1 MGYYKMRFRK
11 FIKIKDRLALLM
23 IVCIVSNV
31 ILTVF
36 SMDYLRK
43 MEQETKSMYEQKL
56 LLIDLTYHMKEQLEK
71 TNSIPNEQLQQF
83 KTNAFDS
90 KMEYYVNQL
99 NSNASNSLLVEI
111 NEYILSRA
119 SAQLIA
125 HEKDIAF
132 GYKLIMIIGFV
143 LTVLILIV
151 GIQATRAINRPT
163 RELRELF
170 RLAQQGDFTKYAAY
184 RANDELG
191 ETTKYFNLMVDD
203 IKELLKTVRK
213 NASSATKANEELEN
227 NSEQITKVAVHVAM
241 NAESMASS
249 MQYSTAQLIEN
260 AASVQQVASGI
271 DEMSNRMQRI
281 EHNVRETIATAIE
294 GEEMVHNNLMQMQD
308 VEQAMKKASATIY
321 TLNEQSLHITK
332 AVEMI
337 HAVADQTNLL
347 ALNASIEAARAGEH
361 GRGFAVVAHEVKKL
375 ANQSKEFSKS
385 ISLIVTEIQQEAY
398 EATRSMDE
406 AMMTVDYGV
415 VTTEKSATKFQEI
428 TDQVQQ
434 IGPQM
439 EHVSQIMN
447 DIANHTQAVAQN
459 SMELSNRSEE
469 NLVSMQQVK
478 QQIATQKLATNDIH
492 EEILHIAKNM
502 RTLTHAIGRFRI

>member
-1 MGYYKMRFRK
+1 MRFWQ
-11 FIKIKDRLALLM
+11 FIKIKDRLVVLM
-23 IVCIVSNV
+23 IVCIVSNI
-31 ILTVF
+31 ILAVC

-43 MEQETKSMYEQKL
+43 MEQETRAMYEQKVL
-56 LLIDLTYHMKEQLEK
+56 LVDLTYQMKEQIEK

-90 KMEYYVNQL
+90 KMDYYMNQL
-99 NSNASNSLLVEI
+99 NSNPSQSLLVEI
-111 NEYILSRA
+111 NEYIISRA
-119 SAQLIA
+119 SSQLIA

-132 GYKLIMIIGFV
+132 GYKLILIIGFV
-143 LTVLILIV
+143 LTLLILIV
-151 GIQATRAINRPT
+151 GMQATRAINRPT

-184 RANDELG
+184 SAKDELG
-191 ETTKYFNLMVDD
+191 ETTKDYNLMVDD
-203 IKELLKTVRK
+203 IKQLLKTVRK
-213 NASSATKANEELEN
+213 NADSVTKANEELES

-241 NAESMASS
+241 NAESMAGSL
-249 MQYSTAQLIEN
+249 QYSTAQLTEN
-260 AASVQQVASGI
+260 AASIQQVASGI
-271 DEMSNRMQRI
+271 DEMSNRMQHI
-281 EHNVRETIATAIE
+281 EHNVRETIATAVE
-294 GEEMVHNNLMQMQD
+294 GEEMVQNNLMQMQD

-321 TLNEQSLHITK
+321 TLNEQSVHITK

-375 ANQSKEFSKS
+375 ANQSKEFTKS
-385 ISLIVTEIQQEAY
+385 IALIVTEIQQEAH

-406 AMMTVDYGV
+406 AMMTVDDGV
-415 VTTEKSATKFQEI
+415 VTTEKSATKFREI
-428 TDQVQQ
+428 TDQVHQ

-439 EHVSQIMN
+439 EHVSHIMN

-469 NLVSMQQVK
+469 NLASMQQVK
-478 QQIATQKLATNDIH
+478 QQIATQKLATSDIH
-492 EEILHIAKNM
+492 NEIRHIAKNM
-502 RTLTHAIGRFRI
+502 RALTHAIGRFKI